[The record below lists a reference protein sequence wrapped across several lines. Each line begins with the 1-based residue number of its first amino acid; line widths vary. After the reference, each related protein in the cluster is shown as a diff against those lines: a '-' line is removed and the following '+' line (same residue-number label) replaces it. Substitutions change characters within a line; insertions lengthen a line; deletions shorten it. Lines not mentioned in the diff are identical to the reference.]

1 MNTVSQISTEKY
13 SICAV
18 HGLGGNAF
26 DTWMA
31 RSNMWLRDLLPTST
45 PFDRSRTMTFGYD
58 SALLNRKSNDRI
70 RDWADELLKQV
81 AYVRSTEE
89 ERARPLVLI
98 CHSSVR
104 RVRYIDVHD

>member
-1 MNTVSQISTEKY
+1 MMLC

-31 RSNMWLRDLLPTST
+31 TSKMWLRDLLPHST
-45 PFDRSRTMTFGYD
+45 PFDESRIMTFGYD
-58 SALLNRKSNDRI
+58 STLFNKKSNDRI

-81 AYVRSTEE
+81 SYVRNTEE
-89 ERARPLVLI
+89 ERNRPVIFI
-98 CHSSVR
+98 CHSLVDTCNT
-104 RVRYIDVHD
+104 VIQQF